1 MPRRWKLRGGLLLR
15 DTWWNWKEGGLRR
28 LRRRFRS
35 SAKRW
40 WQGRGRGIARTSSRR
55 SENFKYVTPVAEW
68 SKGHA
73 VLEFEGRFKVVSC
86 VMKDLKDPEEKE
98 HD

>member
-1 MPRRWKLRGGLLLR
+1 M
-15 DTWWNWKEGGLRR
+15 
-28 LRRRFRS
+28 
-35 SAKRW
+35 
-40 WQGRGRGIARTSSRR
+40 
-55 SENFKYVTPVAEW
+55 TPVAEW